1 MATITFCRTACRS
14 THSCPLRITWVPKGG
29 YLRLYG
35 PGEPAFDGSWKPGD
49 FEKVK

>member
-1 MATITFCRTACRS
+1 M
-14 THSCPLRITWVPKGG
+14 G